1 MKGCRLL
8 IIATASL
15 FIVIGCASLAP
26 RPAELAGERT
36 ARVADVT
43 LTARSDGSIGF
54 VPVAHVFGLSNPG
67 AEPVIVTSSR
77 TRIDTVWHFTD
88 TGDAVL
94 PRTINPGDTLRVA
107 VTAKV
112 RRPGEQRYFVEL
124 QLATGDA
131 VRLELLVES
140 RRQDG

>member
-1 MKGCRLL
+1 MKHRCLL
-8 IIATASL
+8 IAVCAAILAA
-15 FIVIGCASLAP
+15 GCASLAP
-26 RPAELAGERT
+26 RRAELTGERT

>member
-1 MKGCRLL
+1 MKHRCLL
-8 IIATASL
+8 IAVCAAIAAA
-15 FIVIGCASLAP
+15 GCTSLAP
-26 RPAELAGERT
+26 RRGELTGERT
-36 ARVADVT
+36 ARVTDVT

-54 VPVAHVFGLSNPG
+54 VVVEHVFGLSNPG
-67 AEPVIVTSSR
+67 PDPVIISSHR
-77 TRIDTVWHFTD
+77 TRIDTVWYFTD

-124 QLATGDA
+124 QVATGDA
-131 VRLELLVES
+131 VRLDLVVES
-140 RRQDG
+140 RREG